1 MRIPAVPGFSLFLW
15 KLNAKR
21 RNLNSILIVS
31 HKFPEKNGNPNFS
44 LSSAE
49 FSVYTGRILCY
60 NGETFGKGAMPL
72 RSILRAIG
80 EFMKKADMLL
90 LTLCVTATVYGIV
103 VISSATNYVGNT
115 RYILVQTAALIIG
128 VVIYV
133 LFTLVDVDIIAERR
147 ELLLI
152 FCVLFIAMLR
162 IWGVKGTSGNR
173 SWLAFSWLP
182 FNIQP
187 AEICKVFFILILAK
201 LMSVKQNKISSP
213 LTVGQLAGITLLLVG
228 LILYV
233 SDDAGVALN
242 YVFIFIVMAF
252 VGGINLAWFL
262 AGFGVLAAA
271 APFVWSHMRDD
282 QQNRIL
288 MVLDPTIDPDG
299 IGVRYQT
306 KFSLH
311 ALQNGGMA
319 GQGLYH
325 GSMVQSG
332 QVPAQHTDFIFSSI
346 GEELG
351 MIGCLA
357 VLLLLT
363 AIILRCVYVGIK
375 SGNYMNRLICVGIAS
390 MLAFQIL
397 VNVGMCLGIFP
408 VIGLTLPFFSYGGSS
423 IVTMFLAM
431 GIVSGI
437 HMRPAPDS
445 NARYIRPKFK

>member
-1 MRIPAVPGFSLFLW
+1 
-15 KLNAKR
+15 
-21 RNLNSILIVS
+21 
-31 HKFPEKNGNPNFS
+31 
-44 LSSAE
+44 
-49 FSVYTGRILCY
+49 
-60 NGETFGKGAMPL
+60 
-72 RSILRAIG
+72 
-80 EFMKKADMLL
+80 
-90 LTLCVTATVYGIV
+90 
-103 VISSATNYVGNT
+103 
-115 RYILVQTAALIIG
+115 
-128 VVIYV
+128 
-133 LFTLVDVDIIAERR
+133 VDVDIIAERR

-201 LMSVKQNKISSP
+201 LMSVKQNKLSSP

-242 YVFIFIVMAF
+242 YVFVFIVMAF
-252 VGGINLAWFL
+252 VGGVNLMWFL
-262 AGFGVLAAA
+262 AGFGAVAVA
-271 APFVWSHMRDD
+271 APFVWTHMRTD

-288 MVLDPTIDPDG
+288 VVFNPSIDPDG
-299 IGVRYQT
+299 LGVRYQT
-306 KFSLH
+306 KYSLH
-311 ALQNGGMA
+311 ALQNGGVA

-332 QVPAQHTDFIFSSI
+332 QVPAQHTDFVFASI

-351 MIGCLA
+351 LIGCLA

-363 AIILRCVYVGIK
+363 AIILRCVRVGVK
-375 SGNYMNRLICVGIAS
+375 SGNYMNRLICIGIAS

-397 VNVGMCLGIFP
+397 VNVGHVPRHLPRHWPDAPLHQLRRQLDRDDVPRHGHRLGHPHAACPGQQRPVYPAEIQILNCRPVGAGNFFGFRRIFP
-408 VIGLTLPFFSYGGSS
+408 C
-423 IVTMFLAM
+423 
-431 GIVSGI
+431 
-437 HMRPAPDS
+437 
-445 NARYIRPKFK
+445 K